1 MANSATLTFGYTNTD
16 FTRKYKFEG
25 LTTEQCTALKNHVK
39 AINASLAGGTA
50 GGLSAFFISDD
61 FDATQGIGYFE
72 AISAAQSEASTI
84 TEIDLT
90 A

>member
-16 FTRKYKFEG
+16 FTRRYKFDNI
-25 LTTEQCTALKNHVK
+25 TQEQCTNLKSNVK

-61 FDATQGIGYFE
+61 FDASTGTGYFNS
-72 AISAAQSEASTI
+72 IVGAQYEASTL
-84 TEIDLT
+84 TEIEL
-90 A
+90 

>member
-25 LTTEQCTALKNHVK
+25 LTADQCTALKNNVK

-50 GGLSAFFISDD
+50 GGLSSFFISDD
-61 FDATQGIGYFE
+61 FDANTGTGYFSS
-72 AISAAQSEASTI
+72 ITAAQYEASTL
-84 TEIDLT
+84 TEIDLS
-90 A
+90 

>member
-25 LTTEQCTALKNHVK
+25 LTTAQCTTLKTKVR

-61 FDATQGIGYFE
+61 FDATTGTGYFSS
-72 AISAAQSEASTI
+72 ITAAQYEASTL
-84 TEIDLT
+84 TEIDLS
-90 A
+90 

>member
-16 FTRKYKFEG
+16 FTRRYKFEG
-25 LTTEQCTALKNHVK
+25 LTQTQCTNLKSNVK

-61 FDATQGIGYFE
+61 FDASTGTGYFNS
-72 AISAAQSEASTI
+72 IVGAQYEASTL
-84 TEIDLT
+84 TEIDL
-90 A
+90 